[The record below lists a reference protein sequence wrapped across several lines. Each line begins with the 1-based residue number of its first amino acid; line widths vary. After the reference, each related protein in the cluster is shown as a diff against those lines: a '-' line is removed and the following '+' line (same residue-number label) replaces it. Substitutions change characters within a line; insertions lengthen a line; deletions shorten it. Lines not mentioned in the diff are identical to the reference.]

1 MLRKSITRKITTS
14 IIDEKRVESFNL
26 LIKAKQKEKKSI
38 KYLFHNQESMSIILY
53 ILSKNKRTS
62 RDIYILNSFLKTQ
75 KQFMQI
81 VQEEEESLDKEEIL
95 TKITNSLKFV
105 IMEAQTFL
113 IKVGN
118 KGNKFYII
126 LHGNV
131 SVLVPKTINLKM
143 KYEQYCHYLQFLY
156 FNKENYLLEKTINYN
171 ISKFKVNKD
180 IYTQPIENNLIF
192 NKNNK
197 LNIPIDE
204 YISYINGEKDINETS
219 QYFDDIQIEG
229 YIKIIELKEGETF
242 GEIALLNDN
251 HLRTATIFVNKYSL
265 FGILKGQDYKS
276 TIKIYQQ
283 IIKRN
288 NITFILSLKLFD
300 DIPINIFIN
309 EYWNYFTKLNL
320 NKGDFLFKDN
330 DKGEKIYFL
339 YKGEIELK
347 TKLNFKKINQLIS
360 YFGNYKLKT
369 KDMKEKGENEY
380 VTLSIAKKGDLLGLS
395 DNLFEG
401 KFFCSAIILS
411 EKVQIFA
418 IDKILINS
426 IWKENNIINTNY
438 KILEEKKVKFMLD
451 RLLNIKKT
459 YLSNMIGEFRD
470 KNEGLIKFG
479 NNYYNIKTFFKSN
492 EKKNNNSNC
501 KLNLITINNDLK
513 NKIFKTKFKEKI
525 KIKKILKL
533 NQSEFFQSRI
543 NTSKTRSH
551 SRKYILNLSQKNIS
565 NSPNNINNNLS
576 NKIIPYKIFI
586 SNKNNFSI
594 RNYNND
600 ANLIRNRIHSSHPRN
615 LKKQLCESLPNKHI
629 DDFSLSNN
637 NNYIYKKIY
646 SHNYK
651 KKNKTFYNY
660 VDFLIMDKSLK
671 KEKNCIE
678 SYKPKKRN
686 LKKTFNTF
694 VPINYLPH
702 AKPLKIFIDKS
713 IEKTIQLNSK

>member
-53 ILSKNKRTS
+53 ILSKNIRTS

-81 VQEEEESLDKEEIL
+81 VQGEEESLDKEEIL

-113 IKVGN
+113 LKVGN

-330 DKGEKIYFL
+330 DKGRK
-339 YKGEIELK
+339 
-347 TKLNFKKINQLIS
+347 
-360 YFGNYKLKT
+360 
-369 KDMKEKGENEY
+369 
-380 VTLSIAKKGDLLGLS
+380 
-395 DNLFEG
+395 NLF
-401 KFFCSAIILS
+401 
-411 EKVQIFA
+411 
-418 IDKILINS
+418 
-426 IWKENNIINTNY
+426 
-438 KILEEKKVKFMLD
+438 
-451 RLLNIKKT
+451 
-459 YLSNMIGEFRD
+459 
-470 KNEGLIKFG
+470 
-479 NNYYNIKTFFKSN
+479 
-492 EKKNNNSNC
+492 
-501 KLNLITINNDLK
+501 
-513 NKIFKTKFKEKI
+513 
-525 KIKKILKL
+525 
-533 NQSEFFQSRI
+533 
-543 NTSKTRSH
+543 
-551 SRKYILNLSQKNIS
+551 
-565 NSPNNINNNLS
+565 
-576 NKIIPYKIFI
+576 FI
-586 SNKNNFSI
+586 
-594 RNYNND
+594 
-600 ANLIRNRIHSSHPRN
+600 
-615 LKKQLCESLPNKHI
+615 
-629 DDFSLSNN
+629 
-637 NNYIYKKIY
+637 
-646 SHNYK
+646 
-651 KKNKTFYNY
+651 
-660 VDFLIMDKSLK
+660 
-671 KEKNCIE
+671 
-678 SYKPKKRN
+678 
-686 LKKTFNTF
+686 
-694 VPINYLPH
+694 
-702 AKPLKIFIDKS
+702 
-713 IEKTIQLNSK
+713 